1 MRAQKLLLTF
11 FTGLLT
17 AISLI
22 LGLIT
27 YLLGL
32 QSGDSSSS
40 STAIFF
46 LGCTGAFSVYFHIK
60 TKELYPFSE
69 FEESLEELSK
79 KYWALHISFG
89 LVLFILG
96 ARAISI
102 DLGTNMGTSFSFG
115 SIFPLVIGLWT
126 LIDVYLLNKFI
137 VSYKE
142 RRERQEEIDD
152 IKGVTK

>member
-17 AISLI
+17 VMSLI
-22 LGLIT
+22 LGAIT

-32 QSGDSSSS
+32 QSGDSSSF

-60 TKELYPFSE
+60 TKELYPFHE
-69 FEESLEELSK
+69 FNQPLEELSK

-96 ARAISI
+96 VRSVLIE
-102 DLGTNMGTSFSFG
+102 LGTNMYSSFPYR
-115 SIFPLVIGLWT
+115 SIFPLVLGLWT

-152 IKGVTK
+152 IGVVDE